1 MSAKTYLVTVGVV
14 VLYFEGINTQT
25 VERAEMNETDRKRV
39 VDFLSGLSELLG
51 RTGIDLDGDALY
63 ASGSGRYLGV
73 MECSG
78 GTLEFYINRDEDD
91 EPLLRVKGGGEL

>member
-1 MSAKTYLVTVGVV
+1 M
-14 VLYFEGINTQT
+14 LYFGDIYTQT
-25 VERAEMNETDRKRV
+25 AERAEMNETDRKRV

-63 ASGSGRYLGV
+63 ASESGRYLGV
-73 MECSG
+73 MECSS

-91 EPLLRVKGGGEL
+91 EPLLRVKGE